1 MAQGMAQGMAQM
13 SIPADVTTSAFGV
26 LSYDLAHMLGGAA
39 LILSF
44 ALLYQRRIIAVIN
57 IYALQGIVLAAA
69 AAWAGWSQGAPHL
82 YVTALIALIAKGV
95 VIPIALHKIVV
106 RLNVHREIETALGIF
121 PSMILGVALVALSIS
136 VVLPTTS
143 GAQAQTLTREDLSL
157 ALSVVL
163 LGMLM
168 MITRRNALTQ
178 VVGFLSLE
186 NGLILA
192 AVGIEGMPLVVE
204 LSSAVLVL
212 LAFVVFGVF
221 FFRIRERFDTLD
233 VGRLDEIGGSHR

>member
-1 MAQGMAQGMAQM
+1 MTQMAGA
-13 SIPADVTTSAFGV
+13 PAAAFGV
-26 LSYDLAHMLGGAA
+26 LSYDMAHMLGGAA

-44 ALLYQRRIIAVIN
+44 ALLYQRRISAVIN

-82 YVTALIALIAKGV
+82 YITALIALIAKGL
-95 VIPIALHKIVV
+95 VIPVALQRIVV
-106 RLNVHREIETALGIF
+106 RLQIHREIETTLGFF
-121 PSMILGVALVALSIS
+121 PSMILGVGLVALSIS
-136 VVLPTTS
+136 VVLPSTS
-143 GAQAQTLTREDLSL
+143 GAQAHTLTREDLTL

-204 LSSAVLVL
+204 LSSAILVL

-233 VGRLDEIGGSHR
+233 VSRLDEIGGAHR